1 MITKMKKLTFLIY
14 HKDYECFLQNI
25 RDLGVVHVAEKAQGT
40 AENTELQES
49 IRLSDHYAST
59 IKFLQGFNVELQEQK
74 GDTARGEKALEE
86 VEALQLEKTQL
97 QHQLQIC
104 DKERA
109 ALEVWGDFD
118 PASVMRLQEVG
129 YQVNFYICSEKN
141 FNEEWL
147 DTYYATEVNRIG
159 SRIYFITITKEG
171 TLPELE
177 VESVKLPVMSLSRLA
192 ARCEDLEQ
200 QMKSVDDKLAA
211 IAGEK
216 LLSLQVAQANIRS
229 QIEFSKVVLSTEQAA
244 DDKLMLLQGWAPATQ
259 IPEITNFL
267 NQQEAY
273 FEIAD
278 PTPED
283 NVPIQLNNKGF
294 SVCLNRL

>member
-171 TLPELE
+171 TLPDVE
-177 VESVKLPVMSLSRLA
+177 VENSENELWLQKRLKALPSNQYQVLYLRQVEKKSFEEIAQIVGITPESVSVLLSR
-192 ARCEDLEQ
+192 ARK
-200 QMKSVDDKLAA
+200 QM
-211 IAGEK
+211 
-216 LLSLQVAQANIRS
+216 LQEIR
-229 QIEFSKVVLSTEQAA
+229 KR
-244 DDKLMLLQGWAPATQ
+244 
-259 IPEITNFL
+259 
-267 NQQEAY
+267 
-273 FEIAD
+273 
-278 PTPED
+278 
-283 NVPIQLNNKGF
+283 
-294 SVCLNRL
+294 CR

>member
-14 HKDYECFLQNI
+14 HKEYDRFLQNI

-49 IRLSDHYAST
+49 IRLSNRYTSA
-59 IKFLQGFNVELQEQK
+59 IKFLQAFNAELKEQN
-74 GDTARGEKALEE
+74 GDAVCGEKALEE

-97 QHQLQIC
+97 QHQLQAC

-118 PASVMRLQEVG
+118 PASVSRLQDAG

-141 FNEEWL
+141 FNQEWL
-147 DTYYATEVNRIG
+147 EAYHATEINRIG
-159 SRIYFITITKEG
+159 SRIYFITIIRKG
-171 TLPELE
+171 SLPELE
-177 VESVKLPVMSLSRLA
+177 VESAKLPVMSLSQLA
-192 ARCEDLEQ
+192 ARCEG
-200 QMKSVDDKLAA
+200 MKQKIKDVDDKLAA

-216 LLSLQVAQANIRS
+216 LLSLQVAQANVHS
-229 QIEFSKVVLSTEQAA
+229 QIEFSKVVLNTEQAA
-244 DDKLMLLQGWAPATQ
+244 DNKLMLLQGWTPATQ
-259 IPEITNFL
+259 VPEITDFL
-267 NQQEAY
+267 NQQEVY

-283 NVPIQLNNKGF
+283 NVPIQI
-294 SVCLNRL
+294 